1 MMFSD
6 VTKPPVHAGILWV
19 HWTCWVGKCHS
30 PLGTTHFNESLS
42 LLTIVSLHWTVI
54 SQGPLKPSIRG
65 VT

>member
-30 PLGTTHFNESLS
+30 PLGTTHFNESL
-42 LLTIVSLHWTVI
+42 
-54 SQGPLKPSIRG
+54 
-65 VT
+65 